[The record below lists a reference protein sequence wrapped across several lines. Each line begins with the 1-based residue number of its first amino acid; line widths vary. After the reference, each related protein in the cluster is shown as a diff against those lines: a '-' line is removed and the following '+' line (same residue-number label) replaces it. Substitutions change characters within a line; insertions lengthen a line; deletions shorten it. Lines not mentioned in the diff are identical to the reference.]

1 MPSYAVRGWYY
12 SQDFEDTMMPEHTVP
27 EIQRSSL
34 ASVGACLHLVCS
46 RTTCC
51 NVAVSVLQVV
61 LTLKCLGIN
70 DVLNF
75 DYIDPPEE
83 FHLLEALR
91 QLYFFDAITASGE
104 VCPPVLDSKLRRS

>member
-1 MPSYAVRGWYY
+1 MCVCNP
-12 SQDFEDTMMPEHTVP
+12 Q
-27 EIQRSSL
+27 
-34 ASVGACLHLVCS
+34 HLFS
-46 RTTCC
+46 TQPT
-51 NVAVSVLQVV
+51 NQVV

-91 QLYFFDAITASGE
+91 QLYFFDAITATGE
-104 VCPPVLDSKLRRS
+104 VNPLWRETSVTTNVLSGDPVWASYGLVPTASFPGMCLAACSQGRLTTSVPG